1 MFHFVRVRA
10 AFQPHVTND
19 LYFKYLFF
27 NSRRILTN
35 HQMKDQSKLLG
46 HLEQVEVKGELV
58 NQDVRE
64 KLDLQDGQDN
74 LEFQDHLVNLDR
86 NQTSSHFW
94 NKSRRLKVAK
104 KDLHLTHFLTCKHR
118 LDQ

>member
-1 MFHFVRVRA
+1 
-10 AFQPHVTND
+10 
-19 LYFKYLFF
+19 
-27 NSRRILTN
+27 
-35 HQMKDQSKLLG
+35 MKGQLKLMG
-46 HLEQVEVKGELV
+46 RLEQVEVKDELV

-74 LEFQDHLVNLDR
+74 LEFQDHLVNLDHSL
-86 NQTSSHFW
+86 TSNHFW